1 MHTVKTI
8 KSIKEISDDNQ
19 EPGLF
24 LIDDGEE
31 ESQTSTAA
39 DIAFLLAVDN
49 RVPTVFFSLEKK
61 EDDIVREH
69 LRILLSRYTDNIPGL
84 ATAPQEEWDK
94 AIKGIVT
101 LSKAPLFIDDSP
113 DLLSI
118 DEMHTLAKIIISEQK
133 VRVFIMDGIHLLEEE
148 NPINQLEE
156 MAADLNVTIIALQK
170 HNTQ

>member
-1 MHTVKTI
+1 MVKTI
-8 KSIKEISDDNQ
+8 KSIKVLSSTSL

-49 RVPTVFFSLEKK
+49 RIPTVLFSLEKK

-69 LRILLSRYTDNIPGL
+69 LTILLSRYTDNIPGL

-94 AIKGIVT
+94 AIEGIVT

-113 DLLSI
+113 DLSI
-118 DEMHTLAKIIISEQK
+118 DEMHTLAKVIISEEK
-133 VRVFIMDGIHLLEEE
+133 VRLFIIDGIHLLEEE
-148 NPINQLEE
+148 NPIKQLEE